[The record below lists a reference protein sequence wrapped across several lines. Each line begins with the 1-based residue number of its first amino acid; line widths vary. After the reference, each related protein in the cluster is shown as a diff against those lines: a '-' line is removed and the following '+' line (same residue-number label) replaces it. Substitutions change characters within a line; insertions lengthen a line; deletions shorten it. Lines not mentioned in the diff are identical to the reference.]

1 MLETEKWLKVK
12 QIFQTALELPAAERS
27 AYIETATEGD
37 ADVRDEVAALLTA
50 NDEAAD
56 FIERPAFTAADL
68 FENKPRPSLIGNEI
82 GSYKILSEIGR
93 GGMGVVYLAE
103 RADTEFTKKAAV
115 KLIKRGFDTDEIIDR
130 FRNERQ
136 ILANLEHPNI
146 ARLLDGGSTEDG
158 LPFLVMEYVEGLP
171 FNRFCADQDLDI
183 EERLRLFREVCSA
196 VQHAHRNL
204 VVHRD
209 LKPSNILVDENGAPK
224 LLDFGIAKLLSTSDR
239 DRGQTATNFNV
250 MTPEYASPE
259 QMRGEMVTTA
269 TDVYSLGVVLY
280 ELLTGNRPFS
290 FQNESLENIVQTI
303 CHSEPLK
310 PSSMIVS
317 RPDPDR
323 SATTGGRDP
332 RVLRGDLDNIILM
345 ALRKEPE
352 RRYLSVEQF
361 SEDIRRYQEG
371 LPVIAREDSYS
382 YRAGKFVQRNK
393 LAVAAFTGV
402 GISLVAGILS
412 TTRQARIAKQQH
424 EKAAKINKY
433 LQNMLSSADP
443 RAAGKN
449 AKVVEVLK
457 IAAGSMDKEFA
468 ESPEIVAD
476 LRSTIG
482 LTFLSI
488 GQIAE
493 AEPHLTE
500 ALNVRERFYGKRNA
514 ETAMSLNN
522 YGKLLQAKGDLKAA
536 EEYYR
541 GALRILRRN
550 GSPLDMAAVLGN
562 LGHLLLLEGNYDEAK
577 KLQNRK
583 LEIVSGVSG
592 EGHPEFA
599 QTLSN
604 LANVYSVSG
613 DKQTAERMHRR
624 AVRLTEAIYA
634 SDHPDVALSKL
645 HLAITIMADKL
656 DEAERLIRETLASRR
671 KFYGEGHV
679 ETAWS
684 QYYLC
689 EVFLRRKDYLK
700 VAEYANEI
708 LGWRGASIPETHSV
722 ISSTL
727 LTLSRGYIG
736 LGRADV
742 AEPLLLEC
750 VKMRKQTLPA
760 DHWLI
765 ATAEGHLAR
774 CFMKLGHLDEAYVL
788 LERSYK
794 VLMDK
799 LGEDHEHT
807 ASVRQSLSEMAS
819 RRYA

>member
-1 MLETEKWLKVK
+1 MLEKEKWQKAK
-12 QIFQTALELPAAERS
+12 QIFQTALDLAEAERT

-37 ADVRDEVAALLTA
+37 GAVKEEVEALLRA
-50 NDEAAD
+50 HDDAGD
-56 FIERPAFTAADL
+56 FIEEPAFTAADL
-68 FENKPRPSLIGNEI
+68 FESKPRPSLIGKEI
-82 GSYKILSEIGR
+82 GAYKILSEIGR

-103 RADTEFTKKAAV
+103 RADAEYTKKVAV

-171 FNRFCADQDLDI
+171 FNRFCAEQNLDI

-224 LLDFGIAKLLSTSDR
+224 LLDFGIAKLLSTASDNN
-239 DRGQTATNFNV
+239 RGQTATNFNV

-290 FQNESLENIVQTI
+290 FHNESLENIVQTV
-303 CHSEPLK
+303 CRSEPLR

-317 RPDPDR
+317 KPGR
-323 SATTGGRDP
+323 AGGMALGANDP

-361 SEDIRRYQEG
+361 SGDIRRYQEG

-382 YRAGKFVQRNK
+382 YRASKFVQRNK

-402 GISLVAGILS
+402 GVSLVAGILS

-443 RAAGKN
+443 RAAGKD

-457 IAAGSMDKEFA
+457 IAAESIDKEFA
-468 ESPEIVAD
+468 GSPEIVAD

-488 GQIAE
+488 GQITE
-493 AEPHLTE
+493 AEPHLVE
-500 ALNVRERFYGKRNA
+500 ALDVRERFYGMRNA

-522 YGKLLQAKGDLKAA
+522 YGKLLQAKGDLKGA
-536 EEYYR
+536 EEYFR
-541 GALRILRRN
+541 GSLRILRRR
-550 GSPLDMAAVLGN
+550 GSALDMAAVLGN

-577 KLQNRK
+577 ELQHRK
-583 LEIVSGVSG
+583 LEIVSRVSG
-592 EGHPEFA
+592 EEHPEFA

-613 DKQTAERMHRR
+613 DKHTAERMHRQ
-624 AVRLTEAIYA
+624 AVRLMEAIYE
-634 SDHPDVALSKL
+634 SDHPDVALARL
-645 HLAITIMADKL
+645 HLGITIMAAKL
-656 DEAERLIRETLASRR
+656 DEAESLVWQTLVSRR

-689 EVFLRRKDYLK
+689 EVFLRRKDHLK

-708 LGWRGASIPETHSV
+708 LGWRGASIPETHPV
-722 ISSTL
+722 IGSTL

-765 ATAEGHLAR
+765 ATAEGHLAK
-774 CFMKLGHLDEAYVL
+774 CFMELERFDEAYML

-794 VLMDK
+794 TLVDK
-799 LGEDHEHT
+799 LGEEHEHT
-807 ASVRQSLSEMAS
+807 ASVRRSLTEIP
-819 RRYA
+819 RRS